1 MPSSKPPKATVAPLL
16 SSAIWGVGGIAS
28 SGYRLLALDL
38 RQGDVFQSTL
48 KSSLIALD
56 QQPWKLT
63 ILEVGQKL
71 SRPVLLQS
79 EQVTCQGQGTR
90 RQALPPIREEKGEN
104 THWRKAI

>member
-48 KSSLIALD
+48 KEFFDCLG
-56 QQPWKLT
+56 PT
-63 ILEVGQKL
+63 TMETYY
-71 SRPVLLQS
+71 P
-79 EQVTCQGQGTR
+79 
-90 RQALPPIREEKGEN
+90 
-104 THWRKAI
+104 